1 MEYRLSV
8 VETWIYGGYCVLHTY
23 LSSFGGKVDKLRL
36 EFIGIYMIHRS
47 NGRGDL
53 TNFHAAKG
61 LKY

>member
-8 VETWIYGGYCVLHTY
+8 VETWIYGDTV
-23 LSSFGGKVDKLRL
+23 LSSFGGKVDKLRS

-47 NGRGDL
+47 NERGDL

-61 LKY
+61 LEY

>member
-8 VETWIYGGYCVLHTY
+8 VETWIYGDTV
-23 LSSFGGKVDKLRL
+23 LSSFGGKVDKLRS

-61 LKY
+61 LEY